1 MIRRIVLI
9 LVAAVVVLFAA
20 GVLSAGTA
28 CAHDPRFACSPRGT
42 DRPIRIADPR
52 KSWAFYGDL
61 EPHETDHY
69 RFRLQQP
76 ATIPANLLIDERDAA
91 NPARPVAVVANA
103 RGTTVAT
110 LDLRAP
116 VNFYEPFSRVHYLSS
131 PVERLSLPAGSYTVD
146 VSMRGGREPQRY
158 AFAIGEEERFGLT
171 EIPFVL
177 GAIYRIHNRKF

>member
-1 MIRRIVLI
+1 M
-9 LVAAVVVLFAA
+9 LVAAFVVLFAA

-28 CAHDPRFACSPRGT
+28 CAHDPRFACSPRGA
-42 DRPIRIADPR
+42 DRPIRIADPT

-61 EPHETDHY
+61 GPRELDRYVFEVK
-69 RFRLQQP
+69 R
-76 ATIPANLLIDERDAA
+76 AAAIPANLLVDVRDAA

-116 VNFYEPFSRVHYLSS
+116 VRFYEPFSHVHYLSS
-131 PVERLSLPAGSYTVD
+131 PVERLALQPGRYTID
-146 VSMRGGREPQRY
+146 VTMHGGTAPQRY
-158 AFAIGEEERFGLT
+158 TLAVGADERFGLT